1 MRRLIIVAVAL
12 WSAQASAFVPT
23 LTCTDTGLYACQ
35 ANEIPKQV
43 KWENLCI
50 SWYMNEAGTK
60 SIPGAADG
68 TAGQGLEDTIKA
80 SFDTW
85 NAVTC
90 QDLKLVYGGRTDDD
104 RAATDGKANIV
115 VFRDDDWRFAS
126 KTAFAI
132 TSVTYNPD
140 SGLIV
145 DADIEMNAF
154 YHTFTIGDQD
164 VNIDVQNTITHEVG
178 HFVGLDH
185 TPVPNATMVA
195 SAAVGETLK
204 RSLESDDIEGVCSIY
219 PTEARTDAC
228 STPPPH
234 VKTDDTTDDGCC
246 TTAPG
251 SPSRTPIYAILAG
264 IGLVIWRRRA
274 RG

>member
-1 MRRLIIVAVAL
+1 MKRLAAL
-12 WSAQASAFVPT
+12 SLILCSSPAFAFVPT
-23 LTCTDTGLYACQ
+23 LTCTESGQYACRG
-35 ANEIPKQV
+35 NEVPKQV
-43 KWENLCI
+43 KWADLCI
-50 SWYMNEAGTK
+50 NWYMNDAGTK
-60 SIPGAADG
+60 AIPDAADG
-68 TAGQGLEDTIKA
+68 KASQALEDTIKA

-85 NAVTC
+85 NGVAC

-115 VFRDDDWRFAS
+115 VFRDDEWRYVS

-140 SGLIV
+140 TGLIV
-145 DADIEMNAF
+145 DADVEMNAF
-154 YHTFTIGDQD
+154 YHTFTIGDQA
-164 VNIDVQNTITHEVG
+164 VNIDIQNTITHEVG

-185 TPVPNATMVA
+185 APENAATMFA

-219 PTEARTDAC
+219 PTDARTEAC
-228 STPPPH
+228 TAPPPH
-234 VKTDDTTDDGCC
+234 TKTDDTSDDGCC